1 MAKPNDTSNPE
12 VTESSPR
19 FVPLLPTSQ
28 ADMCPRSAT
37 LYVDTPGQGPRSRLV
52 GTASPFR
59 RTEAR
64 AERTLERLPPETAS
78 AGECGAASPP
88 RAPEPSAAR
97 AG

>member
-37 LYVDTPGQGPRSRLV
+37 LYGHPCTPHALV
-52 GTASPFR
+52 RQRESALEVGDQHPGHDPF
-59 RTEAR
+59 AR
-64 AERTLERLPPETAS
+64 
-78 AGECGAASPP
+78 
-88 RAPEPSAAR
+88 
-97 AG
+97 